1 MPERNT
7 TQSKMKRV
15 TETRVKGS
23 NSKCKGILS
32 GLRVFVGSFLA
43 IVCVFKDIVGF
54 IFFGTVRLF
63 TESWRCF
70 IRTILRLA
78 KEITVSS
85 MRMILG
91 GVEELWNIVIGNILQ
106 AIDCGSRFF
115 VRQLQQIITI
125 LGYSVVVVVFAVA
138 YFVIRIMKSFF
149 NH

>member
-43 IVCVFKDIVGF
+43 IVCVLKDIVGF
-54 IFFGTVRLF
+54 IFCGTVRLF

>member
-1 MPERNT
+1 
-7 TQSKMKRV
+7 MKRV
-15 TETRVKGS
+15 TETGVKGS

-43 IVCVFKDIVGF
+43 IVCVLKDIVGF

-63 TESWRCF
+63 TEPWRCF

-149 NH
+149 NR

>member
-43 IVCVFKDIVGF
+43 IVCVLKDIVGF
-54 IFFGTVRLF
+54 IFFGTVRLL
-63 TESWRCF
+63 TEPWRCF

-85 MRMILG
+85 MGMILG

>member
-43 IVCVFKDIVGF
+43 IVCVLKDIVGF
-54 IFFGTVRLF
+54 IFCGIVRLF

>member
-43 IVCVFKDIVGF
+43 IVCVLKDIVGF
-54 IFFGTVRLF
+54 IFFGTVCLF

>member
-7 TQSKMKRV
+7 KQSKMKRV

-43 IVCVFKDIVGF
+43 IVCVLKDIVGF

-63 TESWRCF
+63 TESSRCF